1 MKLLLGAILIFTLF
15 VIGHYIF
22 KIHERMKEKDT
33 KLGHTVAWLLKI
45 GFVIIVFN
53 IINLFSPFKLP
64 SLIAYSVYFIAS
76 NWLLFFLLRF
86 SIEFI
91 GERVDQHV
99 HQGLMILFLVL
110 DSVSLAL
117 NPVFKHLFDI
127 TSSTWCGEPG
137 FFNIIT
143 KPPFYIHY
151 FLDMLL
157 VLFCFMSLFYR
168 SYKSA
173 AFYRKKYL
181 SIALILVGIV
191 ILNVLTFD
199 KAVDFSVFGYVIE
212 GICIYYCAFVFTP
225 QQLLPKSLLHVSDE
239 MTVGIIV
246 YDAEGVLMYKNKK
259 AEQLLDEESPFVNL
273 YGVPLRTL
281 CREFFY
287 EQDDSFTKQEKLYK
301 NDIPRVFNIQMKK
314 IYDDRNQLEG
324 IYYIFKDATDELE
337 HQNQEKFLAAHDG
350 LTGLYNKQYFY
361 EKTEQYI
368 NFHPNKEF
376 LMICTDIREFKMI
389 NDFFGTHIGD
399 QVLINFA
406 KMLSSQL
413 SEASIYGRIENDIFG
428 ILMAKDRYD
437 EEDFSAKA
445 QEAFESCIDTDISFP
460 TINYIG
466 VYEITDRSI
475 PASVMCDRARMA
487 ITSIKGSF
495 HKRVAYYND
504 TLRDNIMHEQEL
516 ITDLDRAIE
525 NGEIKMYLQPQM
537 DSGGVMRG
545 AEALVRWEHG
555 EKGMIMP
562 GDFIPVFEKNGLISE
577 VDKHIWELACKQLRK
592 WKAEGK
598 EELYISVNISPRD
611 FYFLN
616 IYQVFTEL
624 VVKYDIAPQNL
635 KLEITETAIAMDVE
649 RQLELIE
656 RLRGYGFIVE
666 MDDFGSGYSSLNMLK
681 DIQVDVLKIDMAFL
695 RKSKDEDRSKK
706 ILHMIINL
714 SKQLGMPV
722 ISEGVETKEQV
733 EYLSDFGCDMFQGY
747 YFAKPMDV
755 ASFEKLYL

>member
-1 MKLLLGAILIFTLF
+1 MKLLLAAILFATLLI
-15 VIGHYIF
+15 IGYYIV
-22 KIHERMKEKDT
+22 KIHGRIKEN
-33 KLGHTVAWLLKI
+33 KLGRSVSWLLKI
-45 GFVIIVFN
+45 GFIVVLFN
-53 IINLFSPFKLP
+53 LINLFTFGKVQ
-64 SLIAYSVYFIAS
+64 SLIAYSVYFIS
-76 NWLLFFLLRF
+76 VIWLLYFLLKF

-91 GERVDQHV
+91 GSRFDKHV
-99 HQGLMILFLVL
+99 NRGLMIAILLL

-117 NPVFKHLFDI
+117 NTVFRHLFDI
-127 TSSTWCGEPG
+127 KEATWLGESG
-137 FFNIIT
+137 FYNIET
-143 KPPFYIHY
+143 KPAFYIHY
-151 FLDMLL
+151 GFALML
-157 VLFCFMSLFYR
+157 VVFCFISLFYR
-168 SYKSA
+168 AFKAA

-181 SIALILVGIV
+181 SIALILVV
-191 ILNVLTFD
+191 VVVLNIFTFD
-199 KAVDFSVFGYVIE
+199 KAVDFSVFGYVVE
-212 GICIYYCAFVFTP
+212 AICIYYCVFVFTP
-225 QQLLPKSLLHVSDE
+225 QQLLPKTLLQVAQE
-239 MTVGIIV
+239 MTTGLIV
-246 YDAEGVLMYKNKK
+246 FDAEGMLLYKNKK
-259 AEQLLDEESPFVNL
+259 AQQLLDEDAPFVNL
-273 YGVPLRTL
+273 YGVTLESL
-281 CREFFY
+281 CRANFY
-287 EQDDSFTKQEKLYK
+287 EQGDSFNKQETLYK
-301 NDIPRVFNIQMKK
+301 NDIPRILDIQMQK
-314 IYDDRNQLEG
+314 IHDDSKQLEG
-324 IYYIFKDATDELE
+324 IYYIIKDSTEKLE
-337 HQNQEKFLAAHDG
+337 QLNKEKFLASHDS
-350 LTGLYNKQYFY
+350 LTGLYNRQYFY

-368 NFHPNKEF
+368 NFHPNKDF

-389 NDFFGTHIGD
+389 NDFFGTKTGD
-399 QVLINFA
+399 QVLINFS
-406 KMLSSQL
+406 KMLSGQL
-413 SEASIYGRIENDIFG
+413 SDASIYGRIENDIFG
-428 ILMAKDRYD
+428 ILMAKDKYD
-437 EEDFSAKA
+437 EEKFSAMA
-445 QEAFESCIDTDISFP
+445 QQAFESCIDTGISFP

-495 HKRVAYYND
+495 QKRVAYYDD

-516 ITDLDRAIE
+516 ITDLDHAIAT
-525 NGEIKMYLQPQM
+525 GEIKMYLQPQM
-537 DSGGVMRG
+537 SSDGQMLG

-616 IYQVFTEL
+616 IFQVFTEL
-624 VVKYDIAPQNL
+624 IRKYDISPQNL
-635 KLEITETAIAMDVE
+635 KLEITETAIAMDVK

-656 RLRGYGFIVE
+656 RLRNYGFVVE

-681 DIQVDVLKIDMAFL
+681 DIQVDILKIDMAFL
-695 RKSKDEDRSKK
+695 RKSKDEERSKK

-733 EYLSDFGCDMFQGY
+733 QYLSDFGCDMFQGY